1 MTCGCLKK
9 QRFIRH
15 YVGLTLDANC
25 SHTIEIRSVEVT
37 CNVTYSGQWKP
48 HINCLPD
55 LPDQVVTI
63 YDSQSGV
70 VVYRKRVN
78 ISSNVTSYII
88 TCEAFFNSS
97 DFNDTTDN
105 MSGMSNNIP
114 SSVSLWNSS
123 EISFSREY
131 FSTL

>member
-1 MTCGCLKK
+1 M
-9 QRFIRH
+9 
-15 YVGLTLDANC
+15 
-25 SHTIEIRSVEVT
+25 VEPTSFEAT
-37 CNVTYSGQWKP
+37 CNVAYNGQWKP

-55 LPDQVVTI
+55 LPDQVISI

-70 VVYRKRVN
+70 VVYGKRVN
-78 ISSNVTSYII
+78 ISSNVASYII

-97 DFNDTTDN
+97 DFNDTTDS
-105 MSGMSNNIP
+105 MSGVSNNIP

-131 FSTL
+131 FSISLQVYSLMYSIVTQQCPTLVQG